1 MQVFI
6 EDIVGAMDW
15 AASGGSYLNM
25 ETGTILNITDDL
37 ESACYRFEHLPADA
51 NDEDVYAAFGWDWE
65 YPEFLNFLRNSDQ
78 YKRLPDQHDIREYR
92 LMQRFISTVEDDECR
107 EDLQKAIQGKGA
119 YRKFKETLYRYGI
132 QRQWYEVKDQHL
144 MSIAQEW
151 CASNNIPYTHHQ
163 L

>member
-15 AASGGSYLNM
+15 STSGGSYLNM
-25 ETGTILNITDDL
+25 ETGVILSINDDL
-37 ESACYRFEHLPADA
+37 ESARRKFEDLPSDA
-51 NDEDVYAAFGWDWE
+51 SDEEAYEAFGWGWKH
-65 YPEFLNFLRNSDQ
+65 PEFLNFLRSGDQ
-78 YKRLPDQHDIREYR
+78 YKRLPDQYDIREYR
-92 LMQRFISTVEDDECR
+92 LMQRFISTVEDDNCR
-107 EDLQKAIQGKGA
+107 EDLQKAIRGKGA
-119 YRKFKETLYRYGI
+119 YRKFKETLYRHGM

-151 CASNNIPYTHHQ
+151 CESNNIPYTYQQ